1 MNQEARKSGKK
12 SAADG
17 LAAAWIIRRSMLDIG
32 RWAFSAPEYHRS
44 SFFLLTFLAAFLL
57 KLTAPEQ
64 CASAFR

>member
-17 LAAAWIIRRSMLDIG
+17 LAAAWIIRRSMLDVG
-32 RWAFSAPEYHRS
+32 CWAFSAPEYHRS
-44 SFFLLTFLAAFLL
+44 SFLLRTFLTAFLL
-57 KLTAPEQ
+57 KLTAPEL

>member
-1 MNQEARKSGKK
+1 
-12 SAADG
+12 
-17 LAAAWIIRRSMLDIG
+17 MLDVG

-44 SFFLLTFLAAFLL
+44 SFLIETHSLPTLARCYPHSFAFYVAHPIHSIRTFLAFLL